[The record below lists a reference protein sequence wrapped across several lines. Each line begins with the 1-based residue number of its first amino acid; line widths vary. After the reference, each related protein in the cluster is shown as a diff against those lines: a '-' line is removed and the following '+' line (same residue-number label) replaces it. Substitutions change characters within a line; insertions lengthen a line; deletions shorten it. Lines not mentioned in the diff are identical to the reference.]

1 MSLPVL
7 GAELATQALQLRFAP
22 GEENDFGALIREMDG
37 NRSTDPLAA
46 TAHQSPPAF
55 Q

>member
-1 MSLPVL
+1 MSLPL
-7 GAELATQALQLRFAP
+7 RGPELAAQALQLCFAP

-37 NRSTDPLAA
+37 NRPTDPLAA
-46 TAHQSPPAF
+46 TAHQSPPAS